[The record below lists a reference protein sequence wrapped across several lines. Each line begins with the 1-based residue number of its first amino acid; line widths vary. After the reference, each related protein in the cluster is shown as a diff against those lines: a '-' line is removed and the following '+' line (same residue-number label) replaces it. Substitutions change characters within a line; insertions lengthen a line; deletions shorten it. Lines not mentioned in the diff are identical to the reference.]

1 MKQAVLRPAKAAD
14 AEGIL
19 KIYAPYVTDTAVSFE
34 YDVPAP
40 DEFAGR
46 IETISERY
54 PYLVCELEG
63 ETVGFA
69 YASAHRERSAYMWN
83 AELSVYIDKSHCRL
97 GIGHS
102 FYSALIEILKLQNI
116 QTVYGGVA
124 VPNEN
129 SEWLHK
135 SLGFE
140 AAGVYRKTGFKLG
153 RWHDVVW
160 YEKQIGSHTTP
171 PRAVVP
177 ISEIDGALIADI
189 LKKNSRIIRLTGR

>member
-1 MKQAVLRPAKAAD
+1 MKQAVLRLAKTAD
-14 AEGIL
+14 AESIL
-19 KIYAPYVTDTAVSFE
+19 KVYAPYVKDTAVSFE
-34 YDVPAP
+34 YDVPILE
-40 DEFAGR
+40 DFAKK
-46 IETISERY
+46 IESISERY

-69 YASAHRERSAYMWN
+69 YASAHRERAAYMWN
-83 AELSVYIDKSHCRL
+83 AELSVYIDERYCRL

-102 FYSALIEILKLQNI
+102 LYSALIEILKLLNI
-116 QTVYGGVA
+116 QTVYGGVT

-129 SEWLHK
+129 SVWLHK

-140 AAGVYRKTGFKLG
+140 VVGIYRKTGFKLG

-171 PRAVVP
+171 PRAAVP
-177 ISEIDGALIADI
+177 ISEIGDTDVADI